1 MTSVYSDDYQSVISA
16 LKQARVRQNITQTA
30 IATALGRPQSFIAK
44 VENGERRLP
53 RVELSTG
60 QHQLKLLHHERKCLV
75 EAHCNIVSERPAKPC
90 SVSQIVLTVA
100 LLMSTTGKK

>member
-44 VENGERRLP
+44 VENGERRLDV
-53 RVELSTG
+53 VEFIRLA
-60 QHQLKLLHHERKCLV
+60 QLLGMDWQNELQSIARKYDSL
-75 EAHCNIVSERPAKPC
+75 
-90 SVSQIVLTVA
+90 
-100 LLMSTTGKK
+100 

>member
-44 VENGERRLP
+44 VESGERRLDV
-53 RVELSTG
+53 VEFIRLA
-60 QHQLKLLHHERKCLV
+60 QLLGMDWQNELQSIACKYDPL
-75 EAHCNIVSERPAKPC
+75 
-90 SVSQIVLTVA
+90 
-100 LLMSTTGKK
+100 

>member
-44 VENGERRLP
+44 VENGERRLDV
-53 RVELSTG
+53 VEFIRLA
-60 QHQLKLLHHERKCLV
+60 QLLGMDWQSELQSIARKY
-75 EAHCNIVSERPAKPC
+75 VS
-90 SVSQIVLTVA
+90 L
-100 LLMSTTGKK
+100 

>member
-44 VENGERRLP
+44 VENGERRLDV
-53 RVELSTG
+53 VEFIRLA
-60 QHQLKLLHHERKCLV
+60 QLLGMDWQSELQSIARKYDYL
-75 EAHCNIVSERPAKPC
+75 
-90 SVSQIVLTVA
+90 
-100 LLMSTTGKK
+100 

>member
-44 VENGERRLP
+44 VENGERRLDV
-53 RVELSTG
+53 VEFIRLA
-60 QHQLKLLHHERKCLV
+60 QLLAMDWQSELQSIARKYDSL
-75 EAHCNIVSERPAKPC
+75 
-90 SVSQIVLTVA
+90 
-100 LLMSTTGKK
+100 

>member
-44 VENGERRLP
+44 VENGERRLDV
-53 RVELSTG
+53 VEFMRLA
-60 QHQLKLLHHERKCLV
+60 QLLGMDWQSELQNIARKYDSL
-75 EAHCNIVSERPAKPC
+75 
-90 SVSQIVLTVA
+90 
-100 LLMSTTGKK
+100 

>member
-44 VENGERRLP
+44 VENGERRLDV
-53 RVELSTG
+53 VEFIRLA
-60 QHQLKLLHHERKCLV
+60 QLLGMDWQSELQRIARKYDPL
-75 EAHCNIVSERPAKPC
+75 
-90 SVSQIVLTVA
+90 
-100 LLMSTTGKK
+100 